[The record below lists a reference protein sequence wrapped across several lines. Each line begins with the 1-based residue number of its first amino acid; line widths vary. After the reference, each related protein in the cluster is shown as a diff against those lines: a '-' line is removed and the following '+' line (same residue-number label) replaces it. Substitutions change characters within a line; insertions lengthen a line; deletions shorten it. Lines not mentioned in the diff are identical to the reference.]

1 MLLKLARGILGI
13 LGCACICTGQCIYG
27 TPENFKTK
35 IEFEVQHFKEGLR
48 IEFFEWLW
56 KNRRLD
62 RGFPLYIGFSDLIL
76 IGRSSK

>member
-13 LGCACICTGQCIYG
+13 LGCARICVGQCIRQCIYG

-48 IEFFEWLW
+48 IESFEWLW
-56 KNRRLD
+56 KNRGLE
-62 RGFPLYIGFSDLIL
+62 RGFPL
-76 IGRSSK
+76 